1 MVAEQPRSLQTSVRM
16 ASAASAGANPAVD
29 TAMLQ
34 QWVQNVDA
42 NMVVIDGRLDALDY
56 ATVEMRGQVAD
67 INANLHITIEQAK
80 GALNGIVDGVR
91 VELVGVHRQFHLE
104 NKEKIEQLTFLANS
118 TKAKFIEMEQAHRQ
132 AGHTIA
138 VFEAR
143 LAVME
148 AAAARAPFMGGTPT
162 DTPPPSPRTT
172 YGAAPTGGRSAAFVP
187 HDPFGGRDPWA
198 AYGAVPTGGLA
209 AAAAAAAAAQGP
221 QGRGY
226 VAQPSGFSPAA
237 QAAQPQ
243 VYGMANQQRPP
254 MASIHRDF
262 RVDNRGWNNHKALD
276 LVTQPDA
283 YGVWHDRA
291 LGHLCGGRPD
301 VRKLLLWAEKQTEAT
316 LEEDIHAEAMKL
328 GVHDYEMVDCVLF
341 EAVKHIIAVSLLT
354 RARACDGRGTELCR
368 RLHCEW
374 QGSAPQLKHAKA
386 RKYQEPARC
395 ATVAGLWEA
404 LPEWERLGEEVRA
417 AGLEMPEWMRRAA
430 LEKLVPT
437 EMLTTLISRP
447 ELDTYST
454 RVHWV
459 KAQMEHQR
467 GSSQARAVTG
477 HAAGRRDPGGDVVM
491 QAVVAEESWSL
502 QEQLESLSGAI
513 QALAKGK
520 GKGKDHGKGKGRG
533 PHTGAAPGG
542 AGGGKSA
549 GKGRTGHFDGTC
561 NHCGKYGHRKF
572 ECRTLDKEMAD
583 MKVKAGIGRGAP
595 LAPGTLNE
603 VGATDDGTWQWA
615 DDTAQELQDSTGA
628 EWSLGIGAVRKDV
641 PPQPQPR
648 DRSSHPEVNPW
659 AIAYGSRNNAKV
671 AQRTFGD
678 FLAAAAAKQ
687 AALGKVHI
695 LGRNPFGVL
704 EDSADEVKDVAAVEP
719 CSCVPGCRN
728 PPTAAPERHFM
739 GTICKDVHA
748 PQGPAVQAVGKPGRM
763 VVMAAVD
770 SGAEESVCP
779 RGVFMEPMVPSA
791 MSQAGLG
798 YRAANGSPIKNYG
811 QQKIQF
817 ATSEG
822 HKCNIPFQA
831 ADVERPLI
839 STYSLAQAGNV
850 VEFSEAGGSIL
861 HVKTG
866 QRIALVRKG
875 AMYFLP
881 MYVDAVQAP
890 GFPRQAA

>member
-1 MVAEQPRSLQTSVRM
+1 
-16 ASAASAGANPAVD
+16 
-29 TAMLQ
+29 
-34 QWVQNVDA
+34 
-42 NMVVIDGRLDALDY
+42 
-56 ATVEMRGQVAD
+56 
-67 INANLHITIEQAK
+67 
-80 GALNGIVDGVR
+80 
-91 VELVGVHRQFHLE
+91 
-104 NKEKIEQLTFLANS
+104 
-118 TKAKFIEMEQAHRQ
+118 
-132 AGHTIA
+132 
-138 VFEAR
+138 
-143 LAVME
+143 
-148 AAAARAPFMGGTPT
+148 
-162 DTPPPSPRTT
+162 
-172 YGAAPTGGRSAAFVP
+172 
-187 HDPFGGRDPWA
+187 
-198 AYGAVPTGGLA
+198 
-209 AAAAAAAAAQGP
+209 
-221 QGRGY
+221 
-226 VAQPSGFSPAA
+226 
-237 QAAQPQ
+237 
-243 VYGMANQQRPP
+243 
-254 MASIHRDF
+254 
-262 RVDNRGWNNHKALD
+262 
-276 LVTQPDA
+276 
-283 YGVWHDRA
+283 
-291 LGHLCGGRPD
+291 
-301 VRKLLLWAEKQTEAT
+301 
-316 LEEDIHAEAMKL
+316 
-328 GVHDYEMVDCVLF
+328 
-341 EAVKHIIAVSLLT
+341 
-354 RARACDGRGTELCR
+354 
-368 RLHCEW
+368 
-374 QGSAPQLKHAKA
+374 
-386 RKYQEPARC
+386 
-395 ATVAGLWEA
+395 
-404 LPEWERLGEEVRA
+404 
-417 AGLEMPEWMRRAA
+417 MRRAA

-678 FLAAAAAKQ
+678 FLAAAAVKH

-719 CSCVPGCRN
+719 CSCVPGCRNPRTTATGTISKMVRTTPAGCRN

-811 QQKIQF
+811 QQKVQF
-817 ATSEG
+817 ATAEG
-822 HKCNIPFQA
+822 HRCNIPFQV